1 LRERAGVRGMKKRVS
16 ILIEEEV
23 FRQAKRLVVKEGRP
37 LSDVIHDA
45 LVSYLSTKVR
55 EQRKRFK
62 AYKLFCE
69 QPIRI
74 SRTQLKNIMETDSYS
89 E

>member
-1 LRERAGVRGMKKRVS
+1 MKKRVDS
-16 ILIEEEV
+16 FIEEEV
-23 FRQAKRLVVKEGRP
+23 IRKAKRLAAEEGRS
-37 LSDVIHDA
+37 LGEVIHDA
-45 LVSYLSTKVR
+45 LVLYLSTKVP
-55 EQRKRFK
+55 EQGKRLK

-74 SRTQLKNIMETDSYS
+74 GREKFREIMEADTY